1 MHTADC
7 HPMFQLSSMVEDT
20 ESLILQMGETSRMDS
35 NRTRL
40 YGPVYVSTYVQGA
53 AVRFRALQGL
63 ALTSEEAWKARSR
76 HQRPFALQLTQLV
89 MASYEDL
96 VHNPAAWRT
105 LNMRLKE
112 KGAKDVL
119 FGVEDVIKAR
129 GPANVREILVK
140 TKDRVTADLVW
151 SLHQPLLSLMVFI
164 LRGTNDVHKKL
175 VKVPDLKTD
184 ICNALELGEPTIVRK
199 TPLAKPDVVHVVK
212 KLKRLSRVTIGEC
225 SSHHEAIPTSAFAAS
240 AIVKFI

>member
-1 MHTADC
+1 M
-7 HPMFQLSSMVEDT
+7 
-20 ESLILQMGETSRMDS
+20 
-35 NRTRL
+35 
-40 YGPVYVSTYVQGA
+40 
-53 AVRFRALQGL
+53 
-63 ALTSEEAWKARSR
+63 
-76 HQRPFALQLTQLV
+76 V

-140 TKDRVTADLVW
+140 TKDRVNADLVW
-151 SLHQPLLSLMVFI
+151 SLHQPLLSLMLFI
-164 LRGTNDVHKKL
+164 LRGTNDIHKKL

-199 TPLAKPDVVHVVK
+199 TPVAKPDVVHVVK
-212 KLKRLSRVTIGEC
+212 KLKRLSRVPFGE
-225 SSHHEAIPTSAFAAS
+225 SSRHQEPLPTTMFAVS
-240 AIVKFI
+240 VVVKSI